1 MDSVRFGL
9 ALRALRRHRAW
20 TQEQLAERAHL
31 SQAVVSRA
39 ERGEAASLTLHTLD
53 ALAEALGASTS
64 VRILWHGE
72 ALDRLLDA
80 AHAGLVD
87 EVIRILRAQGWEVV
101 AEATFSHYGER
112 GSVDVLAFHPGHR
125 ALPIIEV
132 KSVVPDMQT
141 LLSGID
147 RKARLGPT
155 LAAQRGWRPA
165 TVSRLLVLPDDRT
178 ARRRLEQHGPPCGSR
193 SRRGPAKCVA
203 GWPTPP
209 GCSPASC
216 SCQPVK
222 GRLLVSGLR
231 HRAGTAPHGPTQP
244 AALEPKGSRR
254 NPVLAD
260 ER

>member
-125 ALPIIEV
+125 ALLIIEV

-178 ARRRLEQHGPPCGSR
+178 ARRRLEQHGATVRVAPPAGTR
-193 SRRGPAKCVA
+193 EVRRWLADPSGMLAGVLFLPASQRTTARQRVA
-203 GWPTPP
+203 TSSGHGAARTDATS
-209 GCSPASC
+209 SPA
-216 SCQPVK
+216 
-222 GRLLVSGLR
+222 
-231 HRAGTAPHGPTQP
+231 T
-244 AALEPKGSRR
+244 EW
-254 NPVLAD
+254 
-260 ER
+260 

>member
-101 AEATFSHYGER
+101 AEATFSHYGSAVR
-112 GSVDVLAFHPGHR
+112 SMSLR
-125 ALPIIEV
+125 SI
-132 KSVVPDMQT
+132 PD
-141 LLSGID
+141 I
-147 RKARLGPT
+147 AR
-155 LAAQRGWRPA
+155 
-165 TVSRLLVLPDDRT
+165 
-178 ARRRLEQHGPPCGSR
+178 C
-193 SRRGPAKCVA
+193 
-203 GWPTPP
+203 
-209 GCSPASC
+209 
-216 SCQPVK
+216 
-222 GRLLVSGLR
+222 
-231 HRAGTAPHGPTQP
+231 
-244 AALEPKGSRR
+244 
-254 NPVLAD
+254 
-260 ER
+260 